1 MQSYNLCDEV
11 GLGSLSRE
19 HIAAYLDGTFSPNDF
34 PPELASMIYE
44 KTEGHP
50 LFATNLLQ
58 YLSERGDIGKTVKN
72 GTESGPGTAP
82 VRLQDARATW
92 SLTRPLAHLDLDA
105 PETVRCGVATKISA

>member
-19 HIAAYLDGTFSPNDF
+19 HIAAYLDATFSPNDF
-34 PPELASMIYE
+34 PPELTTLIHE

-58 YLSERGDIGKTVKN
+58 YLGERGDIAKSTAHWSLSRPLSERDLEAPEG
-72 GTESGPGTAP
+72 GPGRGSERMNA
-82 VRLQDARATW
+82 W
-92 SLTRPLAHLDLDA
+92 EETR
-105 PETVRCGVATKISA
+105 